1 MSKSLPVLIDTTNAH
16 LKTDTTTTVPL
27 ASSALPKFPPKH
39 DNSMAAQFHS
49 TTEIQVE
56 KSEASVKPQYD
67 VDDDGSVRTELRPF
81 IDTTSTSHRSN
92 NHRINGIERQRDNAQ
107 DAIAHST
114 MATMSTT
121 TTTPTTTK
129 QKTHNDEITT
139 KSYSEQRFILA
150 DNRYNDVDG
159 MASNDDAPPWLTYR
173 TSGKLSKT
181 MQHEH
186 QHQHQYQPSN
196 ARNVHPISRSAFYA
210 CSVLILIVILVI
222 CIIVSIRRRR
232 KMDAHCDKTNLI
244 SNSVS
249 TTSINDCEMDFNH
262 DTSTCI
268 AYTTVIHV

>member
-27 ASSALPKFPPKH
+27 ASSALPKLPPKH

-49 TTEIQVE
+49 TTEMQVE
-56 KSEASVKPQYD
+56 KSEASVKPQND

-92 NHRINGIERQRDNAQ
+92 NHRLNAIERQRDNAQ

-114 MATMSTT
+114 MATMSTA

-173 TSGKLSKT
+173 TSAKLSKT

-244 SNSVS
+244 SNSAS